1 MRIVHESGRV
11 LATDVELADRTSIFG
26 QHPSVIGRHSMPE
39 ASALA
44 VRFEDQQ
51 PRTVRMPFI
60 FMSLDVCW
68 ICDGIVEAATTL
80 RPLIGHGSAAA
91 DTVLEFPAGTLAE
104 NGVTTDD
111 RIELRT
117 PV

>member
-1 MRIVHESGRV
+1 MRIVHESGQV
-11 LATDVELADRTSIFG
+11 LARDVEVADRTSIFG
-26 QHPSVIGRHSMPE
+26 QHPSVMGRRSIPE
-39 ASALA
+39 AYALA
-44 VRFEDQQ
+44 VRFDDQQ
-51 PRTVRMPFI
+51 PRTVRTPLV

-68 ICDGIVEAATTL
+68 VCDGIVEAMTTL
-80 RPLIGHGSAAA
+80 RPLVGHGSAVA
-91 DTVLEFPAGTLAE
+91 DTVLEFPAGTLDD